1 MHWVEVPDRTPNLSG
16 QALPGLGRAD
26 VRLTANCDHT
36 TTRAYCCFV
45 FGDVIDEDAD
55 GDGDGPSGS
64 SHFFGPV
71 GSSHP
76 LSLPM
81 QMLMR
86 LLLLLLLALVL
97 FVVELVVLNNYCW
110 QP

>member
-1 MHWVEVPDRTPNLSG
+1 MLWVRVPDRSPNLRG
-16 QALPGLGRAD
+16 CVRPDLGGTLM
-26 VRLTANCDHT
+26 RLTANCDHT

-81 QMLMR
+81 LMR
-86 LLLLLLLALVL
+86 FSPTIALTASRRVDLL
-97 FVVELVVLNNYCW
+97 N
-110 QP
+110 

>member
-1 MHWVEVPDRTPNLSG
+1 M
-16 QALPGLGRAD
+16 
-26 VRLTANCDHT
+26 RLTANCDHT

-71 GSSHP
+71 GSFHP

-81 QMLMR
+81 LMR
-86 LLLLLLLALVL
+86 SFPTIALTASRRVDLL
-97 FVVELVVLNNYCW
+97 N
-110 QP
+110 